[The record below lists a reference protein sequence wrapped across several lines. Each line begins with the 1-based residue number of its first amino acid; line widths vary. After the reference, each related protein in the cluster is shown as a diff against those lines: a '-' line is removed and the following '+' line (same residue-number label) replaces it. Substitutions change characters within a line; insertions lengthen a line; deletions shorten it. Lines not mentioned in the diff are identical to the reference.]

1 MGLRLDLHR
10 GTFVNS
16 PYRLFLAVTL
26 PLAAFNLINQAART
40 VMSIIGP
47 VLATEFALSASEL
60 GMLAA
65 CLLAAYG
72 VAQLP
77 VGLALDMVGP
87 RRIQAGA
94 CLLSAAGFAVFA
106 LAHGL
111 AGLVVARVILG
122 VGISAALMAIIKA
135 NTQWFPPAQ
144 VANMTGL
151 AMVVGSLGSV
161 LTTVPVEAALPTL
174 GWRGVFWLLCA
185 ASLATAAWIFF
196 SVRDKPSIGPRRTL
210 RAEAAVTGRILASRR
225 FWLYGPAAAML
236 STMNFAYLGLWAG
249 PWLRDVAGYD
259 GVTRAHTL
267 LFYTIALMTGGWLVG
282 WIGSRAQARGLPAIL
297 VPTLCTAGL
306 VAAQVGLMLQP
317 TNALAVISL
326 WALFAFCAA
335 GGPTAYIA
343 VGQMFPVE
351 QTARIATAINTLTLC
366 GAFALQAV
374 IGVILDLWPRTAAGG
389 WDANAYSTA
398 LAVSIAVHLA
408 AAGAA
413 AFGRGRR

>member
-1 MGLRLDLHR
+1 M
-10 GTFVNS
+10 NS

-26 PLAAFNLINQAART
+26 PLAAFNLINQASRT

-65 CLLAAYG
+65 CMLAAYG

-77 VGLALDMVGP
+77 VGVALDLVGP

-94 CLLSAAGFAVFA
+94 CLITAAGFAVFA
-106 LAHGL
+106 LAQGL
-111 AGLVVARVILG
+111 AGLAVARVILG
-122 VGISAALMAIIKA
+122 IGISAALMAVIKA
-135 NTQWFPPAQ
+135 NTQWFAPAQ
-144 VANMTGL
+144 VANMTGI

-161 LTTVPVEAALPTL
+161 LTTVPVEAALPAF

-185 ASLATAAWIFF
+185 ASLVTAAWIFF
-196 SVRDKPSIGPRRTL
+196 SVRDKPPTGPRRTL
-210 RAEAAVTGRILASRR
+210 AAEAAVTADILGSRR
-225 FWLYGPAAAML
+225 FWRYGPASAMI
-236 STMNFAYLGLWAG
+236 SVMNFAYLGLWAG

-267 LFYTIALMTGGWLVG
+267 LLYTIALMMGGWLVG
-282 WIGSRAQARGLPAIL
+282 WAGSRAQARGLPAIL

-317 TNALAVISL
+317 THGLAVIGL
-326 WALFAFCAA
+326 WALFAFCAS

-374 IGVILDLWPRTAAGG
+374 IGVILDLWPRNAAGG
-389 WDANAYSTA
+389 WDANAYSAA
-398 LAVSIAVHLA
+398 LAVSIAVHLV

-413 AFGRGRR
+413 AFAHGRRASNCRF

>member
-1 MGLRLDLHR
+1 
-10 GTFVNS
+10 VNS
-16 PYRLFLAVTL
+16 PVRLFLAVTL
-26 PLAAFNLINQAART
+26 PLAAFNLINQASRT

-65 CLLAAYG
+65 CMFAAYG
-72 VAQLP
+72 AAQLP
-77 VGLALDMVGP
+77 VGVALDTVGP

-94 CLLSAAGFAVFA
+94 CLLAAIGFAVFA

-111 AGLVVARVILG
+111 AGFAVARIILG

-135 NTQWFPPAQ
+135 NTQWFAPAQ

-151 AMVVGSLGSV
+151 AMVVGSFGSV
-161 LTTVPVEAALPTL
+161 LTTAPVQAALPTL

-185 ASLATAAWIFF
+185 ASLATSAWIFF
-196 SVRDKPSIGPRRTL
+196 SVRDKPAAGPRRSL
-210 RAEAAVTGRILASRR
+210 AAEGAVIMQILGSRR
-225 FWLYGPAAAML
+225 FWRYAPAAAML
-236 STMNFAYLGLWAG
+236 SVMNFAYLGLWAG

-267 LFYTIALMTGGWLVG
+267 LLYTVSLMIGGWAVG
-282 WIGSRAQARGLPAIL
+282 WTGSRAQARGLPAIL

-306 VAAQVGLMLQP
+306 VAAQVGLALQP
-317 TNALAVISL
+317 TNAVAVTAL

-366 GAFALQAV
+366 GAFALQAA
-374 IGVILDLWPRTAAGG
+374 IGATLDLWPRNATGG
-389 WDANAYSTA
+389 WSASGYSAA
-398 LAVSIAVHLA
+398 LAVSAGIHIVAAIA
-408 AAGAA
+408 AATAKW
-413 AFGRGRR
+413 GRKPH

>member
-1 MGLRLDLHR
+1 M
-10 GTFVNS
+10 NS

-26 PLAAFNLINQAART
+26 PLAAFNLINQASRT

-77 VGLALDMVGP
+77 VGVALDLVGP

-94 CLLSAAGFAVFA
+94 CLITAAGFAVFA
-106 LAHGL
+106 LAQGL
-111 AGLVVARVILG
+111 AGLAVARVILG
-122 VGISAALMAIIKA
+122 IGISAALMAVIKA
-135 NTQWFPPAQ
+135 NTQWFAPAQ

-161 LTTVPVEAALPTL
+161 LTTVPVEAALPAF

-196 SVRDKPSIGPRRTL
+196 SVRDKPSAGPRRTL
-210 RAEAAVTGRILASRR
+210 AAEAAVTGRILGSRR
-225 FWLYGPAAAML
+225 FWRFGPAAAML
-236 STMNFAYLGLWAG
+236 SVMNFAYLGLWAG

-267 LFYTIALMTGGWLVG
+267 LVYTLALMAGGWVVG
-282 WIGSRAQARGLPAIL
+282 WAGSRAQARGLPAIL

-317 TNALAVISL
+317 THALGVIGL
-326 WALFAFCAA
+326 WALFAFCAS

-366 GAFALQAV
+366 GAFALQAA

-389 WDANAYSTA
+389 WDANGYSVA
-398 LAVSIAVHLA
+398 LAISAVVHLV

-413 AFGRGRR
+413 AFGHGRR